1 VVELLVEVG
10 NAQLNKQDYKGF
22 TALHNVA
29 AGNYLETARYLVARG
44 CSLTVQDNDGRTAIY
59 LATLHKHPQL
69 AQFLTFS
76 SNLITAND
84 YISLRTLCAPFSS
97 PYLSRNIANPLRYTT
112 ILAVHHA
119 RRLVDEYGDAA
130 PVFPLLRRLAVAPS
144 ADNSTPNTESQIF
157 RRILSFVGG
166 GFDYAKE
173 EVEQQAVRMM
183 RDAKSDA
190 VVPLQ
195 HEIAALTET
204 IAAQQQEIAALTN
217 VTQQSIASQQ
227 QTIAQ
232 LTTAL
237 SG

>member
-1 VVELLVEVG
+1 M
-10 NAQLNKQDYKGF
+10 
-22 TALHNVA
+22 
-29 AGNYLETARYLVARG
+29 ARG
-44 CSLTVQDNDGRTAIY
+44 CSLTVQDSDGDTA
-59 LATLHKHPQL
+59 LDFATLCNHRPLVK
-69 AQFLTFS
+69 FLTS
-76 SNLITAND
+76 AAKLTTAND
-84 YISLRTLCAPFSS
+84 YISLRSLCAPYSS
-97 PYLSRNIANPLRYTT
+97 PYLSLNIARSLRYTT

-119 RRLVDEYGDAA
+119 RRLMDDHGDLA
-130 PVFPLLRRLAVAPS
+130 PVPPLLRRLALAPS

-166 GFDYAKE
+166 RFDYAKE
-173 EVEQQAVRMM
+173 ELEQQAVRMM

-217 VTQQSIASQQ
+217 VTQQTIASQQ